1 MLTRWKHLRFL
12 HLSQIKIGPNYS
24 RQDLDGFDGHLEFLK
39 MTIIGSEAAH
49 FMRDLIQKCDGTLDA
64 ISIFAYDVPHPGAL
78 YASLPSTLSHLILKF
93 PPPGNAAISTSV
105 TNTLNQTLST
115 MVNLETLCLPHN
127 HPDFSFLSSLALL
140 RILDLEYWE
149 AEPSERAFQRIK
161 IELDD
166 LELRLKGLKLKEIH
180 IHSNLQKACHSL
192 SALPIAAT
200 CKRLGIDFK
209 VVVPE

>member
-1 MLTRWKHLRFL
+1 MLTRWKHLRSL
-12 HLSQIKIGPNYS
+12 NLSEIDIGPNYS
-24 RQDLDGFDGHLEFLK
+24 RQDLDGFDGHLEYLK

-49 FMRDLIQKCDGTLDA
+49 FTRDLIQKCDGTLDA

-78 YASLPSTLSHLILKF
+78 YASLPSTLSSLYLKCS
-93 PPPGNAAISTSV
+93 PPDAAISTSV
-105 TNTLNQTLST
+105 NNTLNQTLST
-115 MVNLETLCLPHN
+115 MVNLETLSLPDN

-140 RILDLEYWE
+140 RILYLQYWE